1 MPELSQRGDY
11 MKWFDALLGVLG
23 LVKKAD
29 EVKKTKDS
37 TGKIVGAVEI
47 IQEADQLRKNLK
59 K

>member
-1 MPELSQRGDY
+1 